1 MACSLRNGVFKITA
15 LTIHVWNNKIIKLYY
30 KIYAG
35 CVKLCPQ

>member
-1 MACSLRNGVFKITA
+1 MHGIT
-15 LTIHVWNNKIIKLYY
+15 KLY

>member
-1 MACSLRNGVFKITA
+1 MACSLRNNVFEITA
-15 LTIHVWNNKIIKLYY
+15 RTIHAWNNKLY